1 MEPYPPVALLLP
13 SQDHVWNVEM
23 KKKGGERKK
32 ERRERGKRK
41 GGGKMSGCGWE
52 WCNTS
57 KKGKTKTFSL
67 LFWFLTYLKKKKEK
81 KGKKI

>member
-1 MEPYPPVALLLP
+1 M
-13 SQDHVWNVEM
+13 
-23 KKKGGERKK
+23 R
-32 ERRERGKRK
+32 
-41 GGGKMSGCGWE
+41 GCGWE

-81 KGKKI
+81 KRKKNLNCKYG